1 MGDRLCVREARCK
14 LSEGRQPFTNGKASL
29 TASGELTEA
38 TVAPR
43 VVRGTVAL
51 STNAQHRT
59 KGQRQGEPPNGAC
72 PRRRSLIQNFHFA

>member
-1 MGDRLCVREARCK
+1 MGDSLRVREARCK
-14 LSEGRQPFTNGKASL
+14 LSEGRQSLTNGKTAL
-29 TASGELTEA
+29 TASDELTEA

-59 KGQRQGEPPNGAC
+59 KGQRQGGA
-72 PRRRSLIQNFHFA
+72 PERREF